1 MLTRKWILTAN
12 SQYCYY
18 YPALISDANMMAGWN
33 SDYIYSFTSVLKD
46 GDGRSRWEFRL
57 LDGNFDFVAA
67 YGCYGKFNLYILVTI
82 YDTYARML
90 TSTYHKVI
98 PRTCSCFLRYL
109 HIADVRY
116 GLLHPETY
124 LGLGWYFSRVRKKSL
139 YVQGVGMRREF
150 RYDSD
155 CWPNSV
161 SQQTTKE

>member
-1 MLTRKWILTAN
+1 MLTWWQVEIQT
-12 SQYCYY
+12 
-18 YPALISDANMMAGWN
+18 I
-33 SDYIYSFTSVLKD
+33 YIPLLVSWRTVTV
-46 GDGRSRWEFRL
+46 G

-82 YDTYARML
+82 YDTCTYARML

-124 LGLGWYFSRVRKKSL
+124 LGLGWYFSRVRKNPCMYRVLECDVSSGMIVIASPIAYLNRPRKNNWS
-139 YVQGVGMRREF
+139 YVARSRPVNGHN
-150 RYDSD
+150 
-155 CWPNSV
+155 NSIV
-161 SQQTTKE
+161 

>member
-1 MLTRKWILTAN
+1 MDSHCQFPILLLPTIQHWSAMLTWWQVEIQT
-12 SQYCYY
+12 
-18 YPALISDANMMAGWN
+18 I
-33 SDYIYSFTSVLKD
+33 YIPLLVSWRTVTV
-46 GDGRSRWEFRL
+46 G

-82 YDTYARML
+82 YDTAARML

-98 PRTCSCFLRYL
+98 PRTCSCLLRYL